1 MTMIDDMASLKQAM
15 VQMDSEDATVA
26 QTGKDRAAQILEA
39 SGLSFAKLAEL
50 IQRRRLLLPPSVLG
64 RIKRMDQPGTLG
76 DSAFRATWGVLRKEG
91 QSFLQIAEALEV
103 SGGLR
108 PGDDAEAS
116 ALRQRTA
123 QLSAEAAM
131 DSDGRTP
138 PTALT
143 LALDIVTFPL
153 RHPIRFL
160 TVAVLGLVLFYGY
173 RGAVTLGQ
181 QVSSLFDG
189 AAARRASS
197 GAGPAPPASPAVTP
211 SQTASSPATA
221 PPPPASAATPSPI
234 PAPTEPAPA
243 DLARAPSPPAP
254 AAPASPPA
262 SSSRRDARIGARSR
276 FATEC
281 GAARDGSSTWS
292 RRCPS
297 VGDERRPRAFEDMVP
312 AAIRRDSRQAGP
324 CIGGVGG
331 CFWGGLQH

>member
-1 MTMIDDMASLKQAM
+1 MASLKQAM

-26 QTGKDRAAQILEA
+26 QTGKDHAAQILEA

-50 IQRRRLLLPPSVLG
+50 IQQRRLLLQPSVLG
-64 RIKRMDQPGTLG
+64 RIKRMDQPGSLG
-76 DSAFRATWGVLRKEG
+76 DSAFRATWGALRKEG

-108 PGDDAEAS
+108 PWGDDEAG
-116 ALRQRTA
+116 ALRPPMA
-123 QLSAEAAM
+123 QLPAEAAI
-131 DSDGRTP
+131 DPGRRAP
-138 PTALT
+138 PTAFT
-143 LALDIVTFPL
+143 LAVDIVTFPL

-189 AAARRASS
+189 TAARRGSS
-197 GAGPAPPASPAVTP
+197 AEGPAPPASPAVTP
-211 SQTASSPATA
+211 SRAASSPSTAT
-221 PPPPASAATPSPI
+221 PPPASAATPSPT
-234 PAPTEPAPA
+234 PVPSEAAPA
-243 DLARAPSPPAP
+243 DLARAPSPPAS
-254 AAPASPPA
+254 AAPAIPPA
-262 SSSRRDARIGARSR
+262 SSPRRDARTAAPSR

-281 GAARDGSSTWS
+281 GATRDGLSTWS

-331 CFWGGLQH
+331 CFWGGFQH